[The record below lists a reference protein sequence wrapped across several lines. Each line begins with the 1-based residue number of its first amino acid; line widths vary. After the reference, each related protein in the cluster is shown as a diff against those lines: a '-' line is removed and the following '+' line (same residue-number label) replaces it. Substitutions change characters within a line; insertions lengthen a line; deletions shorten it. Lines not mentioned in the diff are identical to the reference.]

1 MVSEKMNLIISMEML
16 KEMVYDKDI
25 SDEKRIEVLNEQIA
39 VYKECTN
46 ILEKTRTLFLEKVA
60 RK

>member
-1 MVSEKMNLIISMEML
+1 ML
-16 KEMVYDKDI
+16 KEIVYDEDI
-25 SDEKRIEVLNEQIA
+25 SEEKRIEGLSEQIA
-39 VYKECTN
+39 VYEKCAD

>member
-1 MVSEKMNLIISMEML
+1 MEML